1 MSKLYETVEDFSIA
15 FPQAVE
21 FMEKQSSIFWPA
33 HEVHVENDIHNLKTE
48 CTETE
53 QHGIKTVLKLFT
65 LYEQIIGE
73 DAWLGRYSRTFK
85 RHELQAM
92 AAMFGAIEL
101 AVHKPF
107 YSKINDLLS
116 VSDPEFY
123 TSYKEDTILSARMSF
138 INQMLNHKD
147 DQLYLAAF
155 AFLEGA
161 VLFSSFAF
169 IKHFQANGKNKLV
182 NTVSGINFSMRDE
195 NLHCQAAAWTFRE
208 LCKDNPLDKLGQ
220 SIISDIAREV
230 VYIED
235 QIISMIFN
243 KGPIEG
249 IAEEELKQF
258 VLHRVDYVLG
268 LLGLENEEAD
278 AGPIGKWFYDNA
290 NGYKMADFFI
300 TTNNEY
306 LRRWNDDMFS
316 F

>member
-1 MSKLYETVEDFSIA
+1 MSGLYKESEGFDVKYPEA
-15 FPQAVE
+15 LE
-21 FMEKQSSIFWPA
+21 FMERQSSIFWPA
-33 HEVHVENDIHNLKTE
+33 HEVHVANDIHNLRTE
-48 CTETE
+48 CTESE
-53 QHGIKTVLKLFT
+53 QHGIITVLKLFS
-65 LYEQIIGE
+65 LYELIIGE
-73 DAWLGRYSRTFK
+73 EAWGGRYMRTFK
-85 RHELQAM
+85 PFELQSM
-92 AAMFGAIEL
+92 ASLFSAIEL
-101 AVHKPF
+101 SVHLPF
-107 YSKINDLLS
+107 YKKINDLLNA
-116 VSDPEFY
+116 SDPEFY
-123 TSYKEDTILSARMSF
+123 TSYKEDSVLSARMSF

-147 DQLYLAAF
+147 DRIYLASF

-208 LCKDNPLDKLGQ
+208 LCKSSQLSKLEEF
-220 SIISDIAREV
+220 IISDIAREV
-230 VYIED
+230 VYIENR
-235 QIISMIFN
+235 IISMIFS

-249 IAEEELKQF
+249 ITEEELKQF

-306 LRRWNDDMFS
+306 LRRWNDEMFS